1 MKKVLFFLSFLMVIN
16 FANAQSYTYDSIA
29 NLDFGWYLINVKNLA
44 ELHDGNIV
52 SNFSLT
58 ELDDQ
63 GQLLDDYGELLV
75 KLSPSSGIMDSVFI
89 ADNFANH
96 YLIGRNP
103 QGEDNLFIKI
113 VRDFENNQTNLL
125 IRHFDD
131 NLYFDEANDII
142 VPLEDTIIQTSER
155 YLFEN
160 DENIIL
166 WYGLSPSLDMFP
178 ITPIMIRARLDGTI
192 LDRVELP
199 DTLIGPRSGWWND
212 LKVFNDSPREYA
224 WPQGEFGTEWGEYGY
239 FVVDSLFQL
248 KKYVRI
254 EHDFDPNYHADF
266 GGLSPFLPLDE
277 FTYLVSS
284 RYYNNDFNHYGDNGV
299 RITKYDKTTDENLGS
314 VGFKTKPLG
323 PNQGFTTCAWPRDLA
338 KSSDGY
344 IYYLYS
350 SADALAPT
358 GYYVGVAKLDSD
370 LNIIW
375 HRYCMGPSFVHRPE
389 LILCLEDGGIV
400 VGGYENGTVT
410 GHIPPKPF
418 FLFFQDN
425 GNSTP
430 ETEAFIRPYLFY
442 PNPTQDQLHLQYSP
456 DVQPKTIEL
465 YDLQGRLVHKQ
476 SKDLEN
482 VDMQG
487 LALGQY
493 LMKVMLEDGKSYT
506 DKVVKE

>member
-1 MKKVLFFLSFLMVIN
+1 MKRFILFFAVLMST
-16 FANAQSYTYDSIA
+16 ALAKAQNYTYDSIA
-29 NLDFGWYLINVKNLA
+29 NLDFGWYFINVKNLM
-44 ELHDGNIV
+44 ELRDGNIV

-63 GQLLDDYGELLV
+63 GHVLDDYGELLV

-89 ADNFANH
+89 ADSFANH

-113 VRDFENNQTNLL
+113 VRDFGNNQTNLL

-131 NLYFDEANDII
+131 NLYFDEAKDII
-142 VPLEDTIIQTSER
+142 VPLEDTIIQTCER

-160 DENIIL
+160 NENIIL
-166 WYGLSPSLDMFP
+166 WYGLSPGLDMFP

-199 DTLIGPRSGWWND
+199 DTLIGPRSGWWNN

-224 WPQGEFGTEWGEYGY
+224 WPQAEYGAESEY
-239 FVVDSLFQL
+239 GFFVVDSLFQL

-266 GGLSPFLPLDE
+266 REWPLFLPLDE

-284 RYYNNDFNHYGDNGV
+284 RYYNNDFNHHGDNGV

-314 VGFKTKPLG
+314 VMFRTNPLG
-323 PNQGFTTCAWPRDLA
+323 PNQGFITCASPRDLT

-350 SADALAPT
+350 SADPQAPT

-375 HRYCMGPSFVHRPE
+375 HRYCMGPSYVHRPE

-400 VGGYENGTVT
+400 VGGYENGIIT
-410 GHIPPKPF
+410 GHITPKPF

-425 GNSTP
+425 GTSTP
-430 ETEAFIRPYLFY
+430 EVETFIRPYLFY
-442 PNPTQDQLHLQYSP
+442 PNPAKDQLHLQYSP
-456 DVQPKTIEL
+456 DVQPEQVEL
-465 YDLQGRLVHKQ
+465 YDLQGRLVHSQ
-476 SKDLEN
+476 SN
-482 VDMQG
+482 G
-487 LALGQY
+487 LGCLNLYGLPAGTYMMRVTL
-493 LMKVMLEDGKSYT
+493 KDGKVFA

>member
-1 MKKVLFFLSFLMVIN
+1 MKKILIFITFLMVIN

-29 NLDFGWYLINVKNLA
+29 NLNFGWYLINVKNLM
-44 ELHDGNIV
+44 ELRDGNIV

-63 GQLLDDYGELLV
+63 GQLLDDYGNLLV
-75 KLSPSSGIMDSVFI
+75 KLSPSGIMDSVFI

-103 QGEDNLFIKI
+103 QGEGNLFIKI
-113 VRDFENNQTNLL
+113 VRDFGNNQTNLL

-131 NLYFDEANDII
+131 NLYFDEAKDII
-142 VPLEDTIIQTSER
+142 VPLEDTIIQTCER
-155 YLFEN
+155 YLLEN

-166 WYGLSPSLDMFP
+166 WYGLSPGLDMFP

-192 LDRVELP
+192 LDRVGLP

-224 WPQGEFGTEWGEYGY
+224 WPQTEYGAESECGF

-254 EHDFDPNYHADF
+254 KKDFDPNYHMDL
-266 GGLSPFLPLDE
+266 GGRSLFLPLDE
-277 FTYLVSS
+277 FTYLISKS
-284 RYYNNDFNHYGDNGV
+284 YYNNNYNLHGDNGV
-299 RITKYDKTTDENLGS
+299 CITKYDKTTDENLGS
-314 VGFKTKPLG
+314 VMFRTNPLG
-323 PNQGFTTCAWPRDLA
+323 PNQGFMTCAKPRDLA

-344 IYYLYS
+344 IYFLYS
-350 SADALAPT
+350 SADPLALT
-358 GYYVGVAKLDSD
+358 GFYVGVAKLDSD

-375 HRYCMGPSFVHRPE
+375 HRYCMGPSFAHCPE
-389 LILCLEDGGIV
+389 LILCLENGGIV
-400 VGGYENGTVT
+400 VGGYEDRFVT

-418 FLFFQDN
+418 FLFFQDD

-430 ETEAFIRPYLFY
+430 EAFIRPYLFY
-442 PNPTQDQLHLQYSP
+442 PNPAQDRLHLQYSP
-456 DVQPKTIEL
+456 DVQPACIEL
-465 YDLQGRLVHKQ
+465 YDLKGRLIQ
-476 SKDLEN
+476 TQTQDLESLRLE
-482 VDMQG
+482 G
-487 LALGQY
+487 LAAGQY
-493 LMKVMLEDGKSYT
+493 LMKVTLANGQTFT

>member
-1 MKKVLFFLSFLMVIN
+1 MKKVQLFLTFLMVIN

-29 NLDFGWYLINVKNLA
+29 NLNFGWYLLNVKNLM
-44 ELHDGNIV
+44 ELRDGNIV
-52 SNFSLT
+52 SNVSLT

-75 KLSPSSGIMDSVFI
+75 KLSPSGIMDSVFI

-113 VRDFENNQTNLL
+113 VRDFGNNQTNLL

-131 NLYFDEANDII
+131 NLYFDEAKDII
-142 VPLEDTIIQTSER
+142 VPLEDTIIQTCER

-160 DENIIL
+160 NENIIL
-166 WYGLSPSLDMFP
+166 WYGLSPDLDMFP

-192 LDRVELP
+192 LDRIELP

-224 WPQGEFGTEWGEYGY
+224 WPQAEYGAESEY
-239 FVVDSLFQL
+239 GFFVVDSLFQL

-254 EHDFDPNYHADF
+254 EKDFNPNYHVDY
-266 GGLSPFLPLDE
+266 GGKSLFLPLDE
-277 FTYLVSS
+277 FTYLISS
-284 RYYNNDFNHYGDNGV
+284 RYYNNNFFLHGDNGV

-314 VGFKTKPLG
+314 VMFRTNPLG
-323 PNQGFTTCAWPRDLA
+323 PNQGFTTCASPCDLA

-350 SADALAPT
+350 SADPLAPT
-358 GYYVGVAKLDSD
+358 GFYVGVAKLDSD

-375 HRYCMGPSFVHRPE
+375 HRYCMGPSFAHCPE
-389 LILCLEDGGIV
+389 LILCLENGGIV
-400 VGGYENGTVT
+400 VGGYEDRFVT

-418 FLFFQDN
+418 FLFFQDD

-430 ETEAFIRPYLFY
+430 EAEAFIRPYLFY
-442 PNPTQDQLHLQYSP
+442 PNPAQDRLHLKYSP
-456 DVQPKTIEL
+456 DVQPARIEL
-465 YDLQGRLVHKQ
+465 YDLQGRLIQTQTHG
-476 SKDLEN
+476 LESLRLE
-482 VDMQG
+482 G
-487 LALGQY
+487 LAAGQY
-493 LMKVMLEDGKSYT
+493 LMKVTLEDGKTFT